1 MGMLSA
7 SSIGWSIM
15 HTLVAFLISV
25 STISN
30 LLAKSAFVDSTFL
43 RLVADSLTGNKHGV
57 KTIAKL
63 LESILLWMEFWATWA
78 RNLIRTVREA
88 ACNGGNKR
96 QADKTASTLVSPVNL
111 QHLKKKKVQITKMG
125 LTRKRSEQ
133 SSSVMIFVI
142 TIVQF
147 RFSMANKKS

>member
-43 RLVADSLTGNKHGV
+43 RLVADSLTGNRHGV

-111 QHLKKKKVQITKMG
+111 QHLKRRRRYKLLFRNGTDTKKVWT
-125 LTRKRSEQ
+125 
-133 SSSVMIFVI
+133 VIFSNDFRDNNR
-142 TIVQF
+142 TISIFNGQ
-147 RFSMANKKS
+147 